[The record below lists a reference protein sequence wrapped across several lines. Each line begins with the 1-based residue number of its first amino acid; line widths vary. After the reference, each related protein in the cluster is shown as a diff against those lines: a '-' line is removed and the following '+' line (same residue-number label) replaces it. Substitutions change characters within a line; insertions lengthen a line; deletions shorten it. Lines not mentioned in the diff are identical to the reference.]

1 MAETPPL
8 RALVIDD
15 APALRELLVDVL
27 TLLVGIGTVDV
38 AADGAAGLALFARHR
53 YDLVMT
59 DFLMP
64 GLTGAEVVE
73 ALQRRDPGVKI
84 VMLTGSAMEEDVVRV
99 RERGVT
105 VLGKP
110 VSLDRLDAV
119 IAEVLGGARRA
130 A

>member
-1 MAETPPL
+1 MAGTPPL

-15 APALRELLVDVL
+15 EPALRDLL
-27 TLLVGIGTVDV
+27 
-38 AADGAAGLALFARHR
+38 A
-53 YDLVMT
+53 

-73 ALQRRDPGVKI
+73 ALQRRNPAAKI
-84 VMLTGSAMEEDVVRV
+84 VMVTGSAMDEDIAGV

-105 VLGKP
+105 VLAKP
-110 VSLDRLDAV
+110 VSLDRFSAV
-119 IAEVLGGARRA
+119 IAEVLGEARRA